1 MTRDTGNRRGPPG
14 PEAQSRRTAGIA
26 AASREERLAAKT
38 PPLIVC
44 VHATPRAIAP
54 THRLFAGAEDEFRRR
69 DVVEERLFTCEADRD
84 AGRTLFFDTLRRAAA
99 LRPAVILTTCSMY
112 TRYLTQARREIGT
125 PLVGI
130 DEAMISRAAQR
141 GGPFALV
148 GSLWSAITLTRQA
161 ICDQAAILGTD
172 ATVAETRLVD
182 ADACATEART
192 HRLADELR
200 ELSSRVH
207 TVVVVQLSLSGVA
220 GLLSAAEQS
229 RILTSAASALERL
242 RAAVEESQL

>member
-1 MTRDTGNRRGPPG
+1 MTRDTGNRRRSPG
-14 PEAQSRRTAGIA
+14 TEAQSRRTAGIA
-26 AASREERLAAKT
+26 AASREERPPAKT

-54 THRLFAGAEDEFRRR
+54 THRLFACAEGEFRCQ
-69 DVVEERLFTCEADRD
+69 DLVEERLFTCEADGD
-84 AGRTLFFDTLRRAAA
+84 VGRTLFLDTLRRAAA
-99 LRPAVILTTCSMY
+99 DGPAVILTTCSMY
-112 TRYLTQARREIGT
+112 TQYLSQARREIET

-130 DEAMISRAAQR
+130 DEAMILRAAQR

-148 GSLWSAITLTRQA
+148 GSLPSAITLTRQA
-161 ICDQAAILGTD
+161 ICERAATIGTD
-172 ATVAETRLVD
+172 ATIAETRLID

-220 GLLSAAEQS
+220 ELLSAAEQS

-242 RAAVEESQL
+242 RAAVEESQS